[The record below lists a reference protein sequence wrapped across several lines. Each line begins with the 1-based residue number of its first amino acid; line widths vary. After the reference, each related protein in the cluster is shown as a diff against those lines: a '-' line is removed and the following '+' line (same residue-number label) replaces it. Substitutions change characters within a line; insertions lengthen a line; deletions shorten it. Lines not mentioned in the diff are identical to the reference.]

1 MAAGDQRGWVQ
12 QLPWVEYAHNSLP
25 SSATGLSPF
34 HCVFGYQPPL
44 FVHQERDTACPSAQA
59 CVRRCRRA
67 WARAQTALLRSVSG
81 YARQANKRRSPAP
94 EYRVGQRVWLST
106 QDLPQ
111 RTGSRKLA
119 PRFVGPFPIQKVI
132 SPSAVSLLLPES
144 MKPPPPQLIDGGP
157 AYAVRSLLRSRRRG
171 RGFQYLVDWEGYDDA
186 HRGWIL
192 DRSLITEFHCCHPDQ
207 PGPRRGRPRT
217 VKGPR
222 GKGPGR
228 PCPPVPESS
237 APASIDPAS
246 DVSSEDWS
254 SGGLPSSAFWSF
266 LCFSALGTSG
276 AVPCGGGSVAN
287 RRYL

>member
-1 MAAGDQRGWVQ
+1 

-44 FVHQERDTACPSAQA
+44 FAHQERDTACPSTQA

-67 WARAQTALLRSVSG
+67 WARARTALLRSVSG

-106 QDLPQ
+106 QDVPQ
-111 RTGSRKLA
+111 RTGSRKLV

-132 SPSAVSLLLPES
+132 SPSAVRLLLPES
-144 MKPPPPQLIDGGP
+144 IKVHPTFHVSRVRPFFESALAPAPQLVDGGP
-157 AYAVRSLLRSRRRG
+157 SYAVRSLLRSRRRG

-186 HRGWIL
+186 HRSWVPSRWIL
-192 DRSLITEFHCCHPDQ
+192 DRSLITEFHRCHPDQ

-217 VKGPR
+217 VEGPR

-237 APASIDPAS
+237 APASVDPAS
-246 DVSSEDWS
+246 GEESDVSTE
-254 SGGLPSSAFWSF
+254 
-266 LCFSALGTSG
+266 
-276 AVPCGGGSVAN
+276 
-287 RRYL
+287 Y